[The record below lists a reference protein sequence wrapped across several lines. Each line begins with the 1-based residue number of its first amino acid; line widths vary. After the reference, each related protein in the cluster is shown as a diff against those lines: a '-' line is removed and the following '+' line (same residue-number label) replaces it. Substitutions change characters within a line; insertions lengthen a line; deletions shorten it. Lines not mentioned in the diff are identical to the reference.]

1 MKLSSESI
9 PDQHMI
15 EAAKICYQEPLR
27 TFLKENWKPYFGD
40 WVYSEPWNLL
50 GVAIGFPKKSKL
62 IIEWMY
68 DPQLKPIP
76 RADRDQDILFWIPMI
91 GYQIENLLIK
101 LLEYMPENILIYRY
115 IALKF
120 SSWKSERTMSDNNK
134 PDFLLKIIWLNEI
147 LKKRSKK

>member
-1 MKLSSESI
+1 MKLSSEFV

-15 EAAKICYQEPLR
+15 EAAKICCQEPLK
-27 TFLKENWKPYFGD
+27 TFLKENWKQHFGD
-40 WVYSEPWNLL
+40 WVYHEIWNLFGIVISSL
-50 GVAIGFPKKSKL
+50 KENVLVID
-62 IIEWMY
+62 WMY

-76 RADRDQDILFWIPMI
+76 RADRDQRKFIWIPI
-91 GYQIENLLIK
+91 TGWQIENLLIK